1 MTSADHRKNDNERG
15 SCGRHSYAE
24 LLARARDAQI
34 RMQAQLMIERL
45 ERHLQKH
52 AAYDRWCRERE
63 READE
68 RPVSDEA

>member
-1 MTSADHRKNDNERG
+1 MTPADDRQHDGERSFG
-15 SCGRHSYAE
+15 GYDSFAE
-24 LLARARDAQI
+24 LLARAQDAQI

-52 AAYDRWCRERE
+52 AAYERWCRERE

-68 RPVSDEA
+68 RPVSD